1 MRLLR
6 KIRRVTTL
14 IKQDIIKARK
24 KLTAEEALDRGYR
37 FARTYKAIR
46 EALTDMVNGEREVM
60 KNNISIKIPEYTICR
75 LESLGITVR
84 DFAFK
89 VLFRL
94 ERL

>member
-1 MRLLR
+1 M
-6 KIRRVTTL
+6 

-24 KLTAEEALDRGYR
+24 ELTAEEALDRGYR
-37 FARTYKAIR
+37 FARTYKVIR
-46 EALTDMVNGEREVM
+46 EALTDMVNGQREVV
-60 KNNISIKIPEYTICR
+60 KNNISIKISEYTICR

-84 DFAFK
+84 EYPFTFN